1 MKRIRN
7 SKHQATLNLPTI
19 QLEGSLFL
27 PDQLEKAAQGR
38 AQGQAQGTQV
48 GPARAHVTLGTS
60 PDRRTYSEIE

>member
-7 SKHQATLNLPTI
+7 SRHQATLNLPTI

-38 AQGQAQGTQV
+38 AQGQTEVDYGVPKGVKFKDEYTE
-48 GPARAHVTLGTS
+48 R
-60 PDRRTYSEIE
+60 